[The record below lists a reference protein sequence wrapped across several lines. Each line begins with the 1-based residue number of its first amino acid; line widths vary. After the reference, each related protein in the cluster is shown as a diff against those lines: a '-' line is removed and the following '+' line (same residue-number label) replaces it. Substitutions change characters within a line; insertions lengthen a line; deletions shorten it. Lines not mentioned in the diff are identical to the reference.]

1 MGGPKID
8 TSVGVTAPY
17 SYNHI
22 NGRQTMNFNPLT
34 WLQKTETEVKDVE
47 QEVTSIVTGPVVS
60 ELTTVINKII
70 ENANNPIVLA
80 GLQSVG
86 VNAVEVAGIVKSLQ
100 VVLTLVSKV
109 ETVVQAQAAATTTT
123 VTPVATK

>member
-1 MGGPKID
+1 
-8 TSVGVTAPY
+8 
-17 SYNHI
+17 
-22 NGRQTMNFNPLT
+22 MNFNPLT